1 MRQLD
6 TDNFANGLAAF
17 AQNVRAGNISIEA
30 AIAATLARI
39 ERLDP
44 ALQAFECVNSE
55 RALQTAKAQDQL
67 LANGTDLGPLMGVAI
82 AVKDII
88 AVDGMPTTHGSN
100 YKADHL
106 QFPEGSL
113 IKKLRAAGCIII
125 GKTKTVEFALGPTG
139 INASRGTPRNPWDS
153 KQHRLPGGSSS
164 GSAVAVATGMCG
176 FALGS
181 DTGGSIRIPACYNG
195 ITGLKTTVGLW
206 PTDGVF
212 PLSETFDSIGPL
224 CRSAKDA
231 QLIHHTIMQP
241 QQIHHTQSSAVS
253 LNGLRLG
260 VPQQLFLDDLDVEV
274 KQAFDNAKAQLQ
286 DAGVQITEVD
296 FPESAERA
304 TVMPAIMG
312 PEIIDGITPDGFKH
326 AQPGVDPVTGARAA
340 LGLNVE
346 AHEYVHAKKRQ
357 RELEQLAAKKCAETD
372 AWISPTCLM
381 LPPTLEEIA
390 QSDAVEQRAL
400 LSSRNTQPAN
410 LFNMCS
416 TSLPLPVSGLPTG
429 LQLMMPGGEDQ
440 RLLATSI
447 AVQELLGIP
456 TGPDLQG
463 FL

>member
-1 MRQLD
+1 MSQLN
-6 TDNFANGLAAF
+6 TDYFADGLVAF
-17 AQNVRAGNISIEA
+17 AQRLRAGTFTIEA
-30 AIAATLARI
+30 AATATLARI
-39 ERLDP
+39 EKLEP
-44 ALQAFECVNSE
+44 ALQAFECVDSE
-55 RALQTAKAQDQL
+55 RTLQTAIALDQL
-67 LANGTDLGPLMGVAI
+67 LANGTDLGPLMGVTI

-100 YKADHL
+100 YKPDHL

-139 INASRGTPRNPWDS
+139 INSSRGTPRNPWDA
-153 KQHRLPGGSSS
+153 KQHRIPGGSSS

-224 CRSAKDA
+224 CRSAMDA
-231 QLIHHTIMQP
+231 QIIHH
-241 QQIHHTQSSAVS
+241 QIASEPKATVVS
-253 LNGLRLG
+253 LEGLRFG
-260 VPQQLFLDDLDVEV
+260 VPQQEFLDDLDSEV
-274 KQAFDNAKAQLQ
+274 KTAFNAAKAKLQ
-286 DAGVQITEVD
+286 ESGVLISEID
-296 FPESAERA
+296 LPESAERT

-312 PEIIDGITPDGFKH
+312 SEIIDGITAEGFKQ
-326 AQPGVDPVTGARAA
+326 ALPGMDSVTGARAA
-340 LGLNVE
+340 LGLDVK

-357 RELEQLAAKKCAETD
+357 RQLQQLATNRCAETD

-381 LPPTLEEIA
+381 LPPTLQEIE
-390 QSDAVEQRAL
+390 QSDAVEKRAL

-410 LFNMCS
+410 LFGMCAS
-416 TSLPLPVSGLPTG
+416 SIPLPVDGLPIG
-429 LQLMMPGGEDQ
+429 LQLMMPYGADS

-447 AVQELLGIP
+447 AIQNTFGTP
-456 TGPDLQG
+456 AGPDLHG
-463 FL
+463 FV